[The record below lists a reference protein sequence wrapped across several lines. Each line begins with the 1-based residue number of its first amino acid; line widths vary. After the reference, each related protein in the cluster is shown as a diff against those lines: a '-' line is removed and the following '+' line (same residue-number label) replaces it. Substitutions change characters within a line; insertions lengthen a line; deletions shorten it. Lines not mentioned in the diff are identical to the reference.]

1 MLILEILKAKE
12 GRYMDKETYRVLASV
27 RMERAIELVDEAKE
41 LLQNERYKSA
51 NNRAFYAMEKTMK
64 ALLAIKEIDADS
76 HNGCLRQFN
85 VHYIKERVGGFE
97 PGDYKRIANA
107 QRIRNVSDYD
117 DFYIADKKECQQ
129 QVEMATEFLN
139 KARIFMEAN

>member
-1 MLILEILKAKE
+1 
-12 GRYMDKETYRVLASV
+12 MDKETYRVLASV
-27 RMERAIELVDEAKE
+27 RMERATELVDEAKE

-85 VHYIKERVGGFE
+85 VHYIKERIGGFE

-139 KARIFMEAN
+139 KARAFMETN

>member
-1 MLILEILKAKE
+1 
-12 GRYMDKETYRVLASV
+12 MDKETYRVLASV
-27 RMERAIELVDEAKE
+27 RMERAIELVDGAKE

-85 VHYIKERVGGFE
+85 VHYIKERVGGFD

>member
-1 MLILEILKAKE
+1 
-12 GRYMDKETYRVLASV
+12 
-27 RMERAIELVDEAKE
+27 MERTIELVDEAKE

-85 VHYIKERVGGFE
+85 VHYIKEKVGGFE

-139 KARIFMEAN
+139 KARAFMETN

>member
-1 MLILEILKAKE
+1 
-12 GRYMDKETYRVLASV
+12 MDKETYRVLASV
-27 RMERAIELVDEAKE
+27 RMERAIELVDGAKE

>member
-1 MLILEILKAKE
+1 
-12 GRYMDKETYRVLASV
+12 MDKETYRVLASV

-129 QVEMATEFLN
+129 QVEMVTEFLN

>member
-1 MLILEILKAKE
+1 
-12 GRYMDKETYRVLASV
+12 MDKETYRVLASV
-27 RMERAIELVDEAKE
+27 RMERAIELVDGAKE

-85 VHYIKERVGGFE
+85 VHYIKDRVGGFE

>member
-1 MLILEILKAKE
+1 
-12 GRYMDKETYRVLASV
+12 MDKETYRVLASV

-64 ALLAIKEIDADS
+64 AILAIKEIDADS

>member
-1 MLILEILKAKE
+1 
-12 GRYMDKETYRVLASV
+12 MDKETYRVLASV

-139 KARIFMEAN
+139 EARIFMEAN

>member
-1 MLILEILKAKE
+1 
-12 GRYMDKETYRVLASV
+12 MDKETYRVLASV

-97 PGDYKRIANA
+97 AGDYKRIANA

>member
-1 MLILEILKAKE
+1 
-12 GRYMDKETYRVLASV
+12 MDKETYRVLASV

-117 DFYIADKKECQQ
+117 DFYIADEKECQQ

>member
-1 MLILEILKAKE
+1 
-12 GRYMDKETYRVLASV
+12 MDKETYRVLASV

-41 LLQNERYKSA
+41 LLQNERYKPA

>member
-1 MLILEILKAKE
+1 
-12 GRYMDKETYRVLASV
+12 MDKETYRVLASV

-51 NNRAFYAMEKTMK
+51 NNRAF
-64 ALLAIKEIDADS
+64 
-76 HNGCLRQFN
+76 NGCLRQFN

>member
-1 MLILEILKAKE
+1 
-12 GRYMDKETYRVLASV
+12 MDKETYRVLASV

>member
-1 MLILEILKAKE
+1 
-12 GRYMDKETYRVLASV
+12 MDKETYRVLASV
-27 RMERAIELVDEAKE
+27 RIERAIELVDEAKE
-41 LLQNERYKSA
+41 LLQNERHKSA

>member
-1 MLILEILKAKE
+1 
-12 GRYMDKETYRVLASV
+12 MDKETYRVLASV

-97 PGDYKRIANA
+97 PGDYKRSANA

>member
-1 MLILEILKAKE
+1 
-12 GRYMDKETYRVLASV
+12 MDKETYRVLASV
-27 RMERAIELVDEAKE
+27 RMERAIELVDGAKE

-85 VHYIKERVGGFE
+85 VLYIKERVGGFE

>member
-1 MLILEILKAKE
+1 
-12 GRYMDKETYRVLASV
+12 MDKETYRVLASV

-85 VHYIKERVGGFE
+85 LHYIKERVGGFE

>member
-1 MLILEILKAKE
+1 
-12 GRYMDKETYRVLASV
+12 MDKEMYRVLASV

-139 KARIFMEAN
+139 KARAFMETN

>member
-1 MLILEILKAKE
+1 M
-12 GRYMDKETYRVLASV
+12 YKETYRVLASV
-27 RMERAIELVDEAKE
+27 RMERAIELVDGAKE

>member
-1 MLILEILKAKE
+1 
-12 GRYMDKETYRVLASV
+12 MDKETYRVLASV
-27 RMERAIELVDEAKE
+27 RIERAIELVDEAKE

-129 QVEMATEFLN
+129 QVEMATDFLN

>member
-1 MLILEILKAKE
+1 
-12 GRYMDKETYRVLASV
+12 MDKETYRVLASV
-27 RMERAIELVDEAKE
+27 RMERAIELVDGAKE

-117 DFYIADKKECQQ
+117 NFYIADKKECQQ

>member
-1 MLILEILKAKE
+1 
-12 GRYMDKETYRVLASV
+12 MDKETYRVLASV

-139 KARIFMEAN
+139 NDVTPKC

>member
-1 MLILEILKAKE
+1 
-12 GRYMDKETYRVLASV
+12 MDKETYRVLASV

-117 DFYIADKKECQQ
+117 DFYIADRKECQQ

-139 KARIFMEAN
+139 NVPTPKC

>member
-1 MLILEILKAKE
+1 
-12 GRYMDKETYRVLASV
+12 MDKETYRVLASV

-139 KARIFMEAN
+139 KARIFMEVN

>member
-1 MLILEILKAKE
+1 MN
-12 GRYMDKETYRVLASV
+12 KETYRVLASV
-27 RMERAIELVDEAKE
+27 RMERAIELDDEAKE

-64 ALLAIKEIDADS
+64 ALLAIKEIDAAS

>member
-1 MLILEILKAKE
+1 
-12 GRYMDKETYRVLASV
+12 MDKDTYRVLASV

>member
-1 MLILEILKAKE
+1 
-12 GRYMDKETYRVLASV
+12 MDKETYRVLASI
-27 RMERAIELVDEAKE
+27 RIERAIELVDEAKE

-139 KARIFMEAN
+139 KARAFMETN

>member
-1 MLILEILKAKE
+1 
-12 GRYMDKETYRVLASV
+12 MDKETYRVLASV

-129 QVEMATEFLN
+129 QVEMATEFFN